1 MIAEIRED
9 IDEILREIGAPL
21 LDELGRLIMGMRR

>member
-9 IDEILREIGAPL
+9 IDEILREIGVPL
-21 LDELGRLIMGMRR
+21 LDERGRLIMGKRR